1 MSYEDKILDGVDLLL
16 KLHIHLVNAAFKYK
30 RMTRVDDSMDDKPY
44 EPNVSPYGTDKEQK
58 AIFTALTPYIET
70 NKKPV
75 AIHFVTYLKLYY
87 SYLLLPISTSI
98 SGSTPFLT
106 LCSLR

>member
-1 MSYEDKILDGVDLLL
+1 IQTIDFVSVDYDGAEHPIQRRFDIIDSFIMSYEDKILDGVDLML
-16 KLHIHLVNAAFKYK
+16 KLHIHLVNVAFKYK

-70 NKKPV
+70 NK
-75 AIHFVTYLKLYY
+75 
-87 SYLLLPISTSI
+87 
-98 SGSTPFLT
+98 
-106 LCSLR
+106 